1 MLRLLFN
8 FWLYPMFG
16 MMFAAGAGVLDG
28 GAGGGDAG
36 SGGDGG
42 ADGGSDQGGGG
53 ADDAGGD
60 EGDQGES
67 GAIHDDD
74 GSDDAGADHS
84 DPNASVDLGDGRSV
98 PAKIK
103 KLFEAAKAGGFEKE
117 AKQFFFGL
125 QRLTK
130 AIPGGINGAIALA
143 KSVEEFGGV
152 EGVQQLQD
160 DLASHSE
167 DAELFS
173 RADPRWVES
182 GFQENPE
189 AALKLFTHTL
199 DYVADKHPEHYNHLG
214 AKIVVND
221 LDQGLPVRDIHRF
234 LAGIKDNPEATQLA
248 KKLAD
253 YYNSRADLAKKVPEK
268 KVDTVSKALTERESK
283 VTERE
288 MNVRYTQVNTEIFP
302 AMKNSVT
309 KTLQGEAKLKGMDL
323 NKLSAEYP
331 GEWRSML
338 NEIHQQI
345 MGAVRKDGR
354 FVNKYAALVSKGELK
369 RAAAAVNAKHD
380 AVIPDIA
387 RKVMQS
393 YGVFRGKK
401 AAPKGDKGDRGNAGA
416 AGNAGNANTGWA
428 QVAAKPPNS
437 TIDYSKTTQAM
448 QLDGKYILHDGKK
461 VIVKY

>member
-1 MLRLLFN
+1 MLRLLLN

-28 GAGGGDAG
+28 GAGGGDGAG
-36 SGGDGG
+36 NAGGTDGDLSGTGDGDDGASAGDGSEGGDGTQTDDVSDV
-42 ADGGSDQGGGG
+42 ADGRDQ
-53 ADDAGGD
+53 A
-60 EGDQGES
+60 
-67 GAIHDDD
+67 
-74 GSDDAGADHS
+74 GSDDQSATS
-84 DPNASVDLGDGRSV
+84 RLDP
-98 PAKIK
+98 KWK
-103 KLFEAAKAGGFEKE
+103 KVFEAAKAQGVEKE
-117 AKQFFFGL
+117 VKQLYFAQ
-125 QRLTK
+125 QRLNK
-130 AIPGGINGAIALA
+130 AIPGGVNAAIALA

-214 AKIVVND
+214 AKIIVND

-234 LAGIKDNPEATQLA
+234 LAGIKDSPEATQLA

-268 KVDTVSKALTERESK
+268 KVDAVSKSLTERESK

-309 KTLQGEAKLKGMDL
+309 KTLQGEAKLKGVDL

-345 MGAVRKDGR
+345 MGAVRKDER
-354 FVNKYAALVSKGELK
+354 FVNKYAALVSKGDLK

-401 AAPKGDKGDRGNAGA
+401 ANAGDKGDKGDKGNAGA
-416 AGNAGNANTGWA
+416 AGNAGNANAGWA
-428 QVAAKPPNS
+428 QVSAKPPNS

-448 QLDGKYILHDGKK
+448 QLDGKYILNDGKK